1 MTRIEICKTNME
13 KLGIAENELASDF
26 PAFEAIKNRFIF
38 GEVWNQGS
46 MDDRLRSLIVVAILT
61 TVEGSDLQEQIH
73 AALNI
78 GVTPDALQEV
88 FHQAAPYIGFA
99 KADKGLRVL
108 AKVFAD
114 RDIAFP
120 LQDNA
125 TVTENTRLEDGITV
139 QKSIFGSHI
148 DAMRANAPDDQKFI
162 QDYLSAYCFGDT
174 YTRKGLDLRTR
185 ELITFVCLVG
195 LGDTAAQMKAHVA
208 GNLAVGNTKAD
219 LIGAVNQCIP
229 YIGFPRTLNAMAVI
243 NEVTR

>member
-13 KLGIAENELASDF
+13 KLGVEENDLAAKF
-26 PAFEAIKNRFIF
+26 PAFEDVKNRFIY

-46 MDDRLRSLIVVAILT
+46 LDDRLRSLVVVAILT
-61 TVEGSDLQEQIH
+61 TVEGSDLQEQMN
-73 AALNI
+73 AALNV
-78 GVTPDALQEV
+78 GVTPESLQEV
-88 FHQAAPYIGFA
+88 LHQAVPYIGFA
-99 KADKGLRVL
+99 KAEKGLRVL
-108 AKVFAD
+108 AQVFAD
-114 RDIAFP
+114 RNVVLP

-125 TVTENTRLEDGITV
+125 TVTEETRLEDGISV

-174 YTRKGLDLRTR
+174 YTRKGLDLKTR

-195 LGDTAAQMKAHVA
+195 LGDTAGQMKAHVA

-229 YIGFPRTLNAMAVI
+229 YIGFPRTLNALAVI
-243 NEVTR
+243 NEGK